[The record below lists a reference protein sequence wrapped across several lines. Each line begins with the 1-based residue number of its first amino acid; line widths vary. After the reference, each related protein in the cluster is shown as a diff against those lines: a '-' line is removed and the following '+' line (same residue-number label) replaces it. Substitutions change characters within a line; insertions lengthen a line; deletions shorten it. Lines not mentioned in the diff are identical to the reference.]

1 LNSPSRRRQPYRP
14 AGVNT
19 ARRPRTARTIRTTPR
34 LLVAAALTVCWLAVA
49 VALGTAAG
57 AQTTPT
63 GPAVSVPC
71 GNVVWASC
79 DTRATDGGYQY
90 RYRGGQLIPVPLGGS
105 GGRGAG
111 CGATCPPDPAAVCD
125 LLLAVGP
132 SPDMTAQEL
141 TDYNQAVAGCQAW
154 LADPNGI
161 PIATVQA
168 QLADY
173 LREQLLPKPRLTI
186 QPNGHSIAGLATI
199 VYTPVPPAFT
209 FNVNQPVIATISAV
223 PTYRWDFG
231 DGGTGPNSPGRPYD
245 AAISPRDHPDAYVTH
260 QYTHPGTYQVTLT
273 VTWDGTFTVPGV
285 AQAFP
290 LNAVTLTATA
300 PVTVEE
306 AAGVLTGND

>member
-1 LNSPSRRRQPYRP
+1 MTPPRSRFATPRRR
-14 AGVNT
+14 A
-19 ARRPRTARTIRTTPR
+19 PR
-34 LLVAAALTVCWLAVA
+34 LLVTAVLMACWMAAAWLLTA
-49 VALGTAAG
+49 GG
-57 AQTTPT
+57 AQGTPT
-63 GPAVSVPC
+63 APSVTVPC
-71 GNVVWASC
+71 GDVVWASC

-90 RYRGGQLIPVPLGGS
+90 RYRGGQLIPVPIGGS
-105 GGRGAG
+105 GRGRAG

-141 TDYNQAVAGCQAW
+141 TDYNQAVANCQTW

-161 PIATVQA
+161 PLATVRA

-173 LREQLLPKPRLTI
+173 LREQLLPKPLLTV
-186 QPNGHSIAGLATI
+186 QPSGHSIAGLATI
-199 VYTPVPPAFT
+199 VYTPVPPAYT

-245 AAISPRDHPDAYVTH
+245 PAISPRDHPDAYVTH
-260 QYTHPGTYQVTLT
+260 EYRRPGTYQITLT

-290 LNAVTLTATA
+290 LDAVTLTATA
-300 PVTVEE
+300 PVNVEE